1 MIVVADVTDGVFA
14 LLGVLLGSLLATIW
28 AYVSDRRER
37 RAALYVAAFSCL
49 TRWNKVMAAY
59 KTKPGSV
66 RDEVVRLGRDL
77 DDYMV
82 AIPRVPDRRERKK
95 HADIYSKM
103 VKIFAKQDLTVKPS
117 PEVENEIRTAIK
129 PLEAD
134 IREEFGRTSF
144 PARLLGRDDE
154 TAESLADTRAN
165 AESP

>member
-1 MIVVADVTDGVFA
+1 MVVVADVTNGVFA
-14 LLGVLLGSLLATIW
+14 LLGVLLGSLLASIW
-28 AYVSDRRER
+28 AYVSERRER
-37 RAALYVAAFSCL
+37 RAALYVAAYSCL

-66 RDEVVRLGRDL
+66 QDEVIRLGRDL

-95 HADIYSKM
+95 HADIYTEM
-103 VKIFAKQDLTVKPS
+103 VRIFGRQDLTVEPS
-117 PEVENEIRTAIK
+117 PEVEDKIRTAIE

-134 IREEFGRTSF
+134 IRREFGRMSF
-144 PARLLGRDDE
+144 LDRLFGRGGE
-154 TAESLADTRAN
+154 TAEKLADEHTG